1 MQKLVSR
8 RVRNNMVDVIIT
20 YDETLDFL
28 AKEWLETRDFVLV
41 PNMRQWTSHLQYM
54 DERIKAQ
61 LNTLKKL
68 IEQSNK
74 DIVKIE
80 KCIMIIHN
88 QLGKL
93 YEIRIDNLEETE

>member
-1 MQKLVSR
+1 MANVL
-8 RVRNNMVDVIIT
+8 IT
-20 YDETLDFL
+20 YEETLGFL
-28 AKEWLETRDFVLV
+28 AKEWMETRDFILK
-41 PNMRQWTSHLQYM
+41 PSMKQWSSHVQYI
-54 DERIKAQ
+54 DERIKSQ
-61 LNTLKKL
+61 LSVLKKL
-68 IEQSNK
+68 MGQSDK